1 MGNTKTIFNSIVA
14 LVGTVATWLFGGWDI
29 ALMILVAFIIID
41 YLTGLIV
48 AFINKE
54 VDSKIGFKGILKK
67 TLILFALIV
76 AVLLDRLINQ
86 GTWVSRT
93 VVCYFF
99 IANEGLSILENIGKC
114 GVPLPKRLTDILRQL
129 KDSKG
134 GSIDG

>member
-1 MGNTKTIFNSIVA
+1 
-14 LVGTVATWLFGGWDI
+14 

-99 IANEGLSILENIGKC
+99 IANEGLSILENIGRA

>member
-1 MGNTKTIFNSIVA
+1 MDNTKTIFNALVA
-14 LVGTVATWLFGGWDI
+14 LVGTVATWLFGGWDL

-48 AFINKE
+48 AFINKA
-54 VDSKIGFKGILKK
+54 VDSRIGFRGIIKK

-76 AVLLDRLINQ
+76 AVLLDRLIGNQ
-86 GTWVSRT
+86 WTFRT

-99 IANEGLSILENIGKC
+99 IGNEGLSILENIGKC
-114 GVPLPKRLTDILRQL
+114 GVPLPKTLTDMLQQI

-134 GSIDG
+134 GNIDG